1 MTMMESWY
9 HKRESKLKTILIGIG
24 NVGRQDDGLGWEFL
38 DRIKQMGF
46 PEKDMVYRYQLQ
58 VEDADLICNYD
69 RVIFV
74 DASRNELAGGIELT
88 PCSSSSKHGFTSHE
102 LAPETIM
109 YLAKTL
115 YNHEPNSYILGI
127 QGVEWNLKHGLSPIA
142 QRNLDSAIDLFAKH
156 PILDT
161 KLQANK

>member
-1 MTMMESWY
+1 MTMKVSWF
-9 HKRESKLKTILIGIG
+9 RKTENSVDTLVIGIG

-38 DRIKQMGF
+38 DRIKFLGF

-69 RVIFV
+69 RVVFV
-74 DASRNELAGGIELT
+74 DASRNELAGGISLT
-88 PCSSSSKHGFTSHE
+88 PCNISSKHGFTSHE

-115 YNHEPNSYILGI
+115 YDHKPDAYILGI
-127 QGVEWNLKHGLSPIA
+127 QGVEWNLKQGLSPLA
-142 QRNLDSAIDLFAKH
+142 KTNLDRAIDLFVAH
-156 PILDT
+156 RFIDT
-161 KLQANK
+161 RLQAN